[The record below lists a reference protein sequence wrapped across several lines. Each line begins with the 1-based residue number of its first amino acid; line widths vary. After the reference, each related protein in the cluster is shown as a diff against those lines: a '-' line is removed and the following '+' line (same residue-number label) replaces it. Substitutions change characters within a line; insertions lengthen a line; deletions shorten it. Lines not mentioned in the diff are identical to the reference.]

1 MGANVNAAGFGLTAY
16 YFDGKGAGQTMWLLN
31 SFDADGGKRDSD
43 GGYMQLSYTLPTK
56 TKAAASW
63 GRSNL
68 DKANGESASNLVKSN
83 EMTTIGLYHPLT
95 KHLNLVGE
103 YSRVESENH
112 ATATKENKSDIMSVG
127 GILFF

>member
-1 MGANVNAAGFGLTAY
+1 MDGYSAA
-16 YFDGKGAGQTMWLLN
+16 
-31 SFDADGGKRDSD
+31 GGKRDSD
-43 GGYMQLSYTLPTK
+43 GGYIQLSYVLPMK
-56 TKAAASW
+56 TKLAASW

-68 DKANGESASNLVKSN
+68 DKANGEAASNLVKSN
-83 EMTTIGLYHPLT
+83 EMQTVGLYHPLT

-112 ATATKENKSDIMSVG
+112 ATIAKENKSDILSVG